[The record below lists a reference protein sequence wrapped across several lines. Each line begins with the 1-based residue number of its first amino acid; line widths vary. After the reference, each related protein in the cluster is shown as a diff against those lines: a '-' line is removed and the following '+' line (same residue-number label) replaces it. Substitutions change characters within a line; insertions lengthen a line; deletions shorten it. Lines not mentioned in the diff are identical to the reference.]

1 MRLFK
6 VSKMY
11 LNSIQKIDKFI
22 PKNDNLVGTIHRLN
36 GYIYFLPVNRDD
48 KTDYDADGC
57 VKHSLPFM
65 IRMTDETGMKCY
77 GKCLISN
84 MFAVPYKDLIPLTSN
99 EFNAA
104 YEKRIEYLK
113 KNKTRIVNSINRIYK
128 QKNRGYNQD
137 YLLKTVNFKATEKF
151 AIRYELDNYGKH
163 YNRFPDDKYFITN
176 PYTTG
181 ETEYVLM
188 NKNKEIAKILY
199 NNETN
204 KVIKILDEINTDY
217 APLDCFKEKKL
228 NAEYMTAWFRGRG
241 IPSWRDGL
249 DDMLDNLGVKNKDIL
264 LNKAF
269 GLSLTDQYWMN
280 PVEMKMDWKE
290 INFFT
295 NDFNSRDFIEA
306 SFENKVLKKDDVDL
320 FTPNNTSD
328 GMLKKAWFVGED
340 KKRYLLK
347 GSFKEKDLEPF
358 CEVLASK
365 IAKVLELNS
374 VDYEVEI
381 LKEKVISKCK
391 CFIDE
396 NTELISAFSILR
408 YEDIDLRTENY
419 IMLYQKY
426 IELLKN
432 SGIENV
438 EAKIAKMYI
447 LDYLIVNNDRHL
459 GNFGIIRNCNTLE
472 WIDIAPVFDS
482 GQAMYSQDEIYEYNF
497 SLAYGTFFNNK
508 HLEFD
513 KILEIVGLK
522 EELELDFNSLYS
534 IACEWK
540 RELYEYQHI
549 TDMLDE
555 KIETLYLGFIERI
568 SKLETIFSNRK

>member
-6 VSKMY
+6 VSKAY

-22 PKNDNLVGTIHRLN
+22 PKNDNVVGTIYRLN
-36 GYIYFLPVNRDD
+36 GYIYFLPVDRDNQND
-48 KTDYDADGC
+48 YETDGY

-65 IRMTDETGMKCY
+65 IRMSDETGKKCY

-84 MFAVPYKDLIPLTSN
+84 MFAVPYKDLVPLTKN
-99 EFNAA
+99 EFNTA
-104 YEKRIEYLK
+104 YEKRIGYLK
-113 KNKTRIVNSINRIYK
+113 RNKSRILNSIKRIYNQKTRGYK
-128 QKNRGYNQD
+128 QD
-137 YLLKTVNFKATEKF
+137 YLLRTVNFKATERF

-163 YNRFPDDKYFITN
+163 YNRFPDDKFFITN

-181 ETEYVLM
+181 QTEYVLM

-199 NNETN
+199 NNEKN
-204 KVIKILDEINTDY
+204 KVIKILEEIETNY

-249 DDMLDNLGVKNKDIL
+249 DDMLDNLGIENKDML

-280 PVEMKMDWKE
+280 PTEMKMDWKE
-290 INFFT
+290 INFFM

-320 FTPNNTSD
+320 YTPNNTSD
-328 GMLKKAWFVGED
+328 GMLKKAWIVGED

-365 IAKVLELNS
+365 VAKALELTN
-374 VDYEVEI
+374 VDYELEI
-381 LKEKVISKCK
+381 LNEKVISKCE
-391 CFIDE
+391 CFINED
-396 NTELISAFSILR
+396 TELISAFSILR
-408 YEDIDLRTENY
+408 YEDIDLNAENY
-419 IMLYQKY
+419 MLLYKKY
-426 IELLKN
+426 IEFLKN
-432 SGIENV
+432 NGIKNV
-438 EAKIAKMYI
+438 EDKIAKMYI
-447 LDYLIVNNDRHL
+447 LDYLIVNKDRHL

-497 SLAYGTFFNNK
+497 SEAYGTFFNNK

-513 KILEIVGLK
+513 RILEIVGLN
-522 EELELDFNSLYS
+522 EGLQPNFDSLYR
-534 IACEWK
+534 IAVEWK
-540 RELYEYQHI
+540 KQLYEYQHM

-555 KIETLYLGFIERI
+555 KIEALYLGFIERI
-568 SKLETIFSNRK
+568 NKLKTIFSNRL